1 MSRKVPDLARDVA
14 EPASLLGVVLT
25 LHRQEEIAAELV
37 RLAARLRTAA
47 LQLRLEDEPAD
58 FLRAR

>member
-1 MSRKVPDLARDVA
+1 MARDVA